1 MAKTILVRPLDT
13 DAQAWYR
20 CEILLTDR
28 SSRWFPLQ
36 VLCDVKDGR
45 NVGKPEVKG
54 FKLSGTMGSATVG
67 VSRAGLEA
75 AKRLLRKAGYR
86 IQN

>member
-1 MAKTILVRPLDT
+1 MKTIVIRPLDA
-13 DAQAWYR
+13 DSQKWYH
-20 CEILLTDR
+20 CEVLLTCR

-67 VSRAGLEA
+67 VSRAGLEVT
-75 AKRLLRKAGYR
+75 KRLLRKAGYR
-86 IQN
+86 IS